1 MHLQTFLEEPQ
12 KLSSYK
18 QLQHQG
24 NVCLTTL
31 SVNEQKEQ
39 KVKSDIQSLE
49 HIWVEWLGQQ
59 QMSQKQ
65 NDENQKKNE
74 SIDVECTQE
83 TNIGEK
89 SAQLKTF
96 FEILKSRIINEK
108 LYSTM
113 TQTQM
118 TQFFEEAS
126 TQIQNKIKLYEDI
139 QKLKLLQNYPTNTK
153 RTYSKSAN
161 MILKKW
167 LMENYNN
174 PYPKPNQ
181 VEQLVQQTNLT
192 NKQVLNWFINARNS
206 LKNKSNQEKK
216 FKHIV
221 ECKFKEFAIMKK
233 KKLEQSI

>member
-1 MHLQTFLEEPQ
+1 MHFQTFLEDPI
-12 KLSSYK
+12 KLSSY
-18 QLQHQG
+18 QQIQQQ
-24 NVCLTTL
+24 
-31 SVNEQKEQ
+31 VNEQKEQ

-49 HIWVEWLGQQ
+49 HIWVQWLSQQ
-59 QMSQKQ
+59 QMSQIQ
-65 NDENQKKNE
+65 TEDIQKKNE

-83 TNIGEK
+83 TNAVEK
-89 SAQLKTF
+89 SAQLKNF

-113 TQTQM
+113 TQIQM
-118 TQFFEEAS
+118 TQFFEEAT

-167 LMENYNN
+167 LIENYNN
-174 PYPKPNQ
+174 PYPKPHQ
-181 VEQLVQQTNLT
+181 VEQLVQLTNLT

-221 ECKFKEFAIMKK
+221 ECKFKELAIMKK
-233 KKLEQSI
+233 KKIEQSI

>member
-1 MHLQTFLEEPQ
+1 MHLQTFLEDPI
-12 KLSSYK
+12 KLSSY
-18 QLQHQG
+18 QQIQQQG
-24 NVCLTTL
+24 TICLTIQ

-49 HIWVEWLGQQ
+49 HIWVQWLSQQ
-59 QMSQKQ
+59 QISQIQ
-65 NDENQKKNE
+65 TEDIQKKNE

-83 TNIGEK
+83 TNAVEK
-89 SAQLKTF
+89 SAQLKNF

-113 TQTQM
+113 TQIQM
-118 TQFFEEAS
+118 TQFFEEAT

-167 LMENYNN
+167 LIENYNN
-174 PYPKPNQ
+174 PYPKPHQ

-221 ECKFKEFAIMKK
+221 ECKFKELAIMKK
-233 KKLEQSI
+233 KKIEQSI